1 MKKIGFLVPEI
12 INCGPVNMVFN
23 IIQCIDCEMFSVMLI
38 SVRKTKTNSDYVN
51 NIRSKCKLGVFDLEI
66 FSLQDLVLNLDV
78 IHSHGYYPDKIVAG
92 LKNDSV
98 KKITTI
104 HCQFFKDYL
113 QEYGKI
119 KGFFGALLHFYYLNT
134 GKFDYHVGCSQS
146 VKEYLDSYLLKRNKK
161 KVLSINNGVDQN
173 IFFPLNQRE
182 KTARRK
188 KLGFCEKDKIFIYAG
203 RLIRRKRVPE
213 LITFFN
219 EKAIENSILL
229 ILGTGNELAECE
241 AIATKKMIFLGYQ
254 ENPQKY
260 YQISDFVLSMSS
272 AEGYPMS
279 ILEAV
284 SCGCYAFL
292 SDIPSHQEFINLNPY
307 KADVI
312 DNLTEDKLCVKNN
325 NNNNH
330 NLSAQKMTEQYV
342 KLYLG

>member
-12 INCGPVNMVFN
+12 INCGPVNVVYN
-23 IIQCIDCEMFSVMLI
+23 IIQNIDCKVFSVMLI
-38 SVRKTKTNSDYVN
+38 SVRKTNSDYVN
-51 NIRSKCKLGVFDLEI
+51 NIRSKCKLGVFDLED
-66 FSLQDLVLNLDV
+66 FSLQDLALNLDV

-92 LKNDSV
+92 LKNDNV

-119 KGFFGALLHFYYLNT
+119 KGFVGALSHFYYLNI
-134 GKFDYHVGCSQS
+134 GKFDAYVSCSNA
-146 VKEYLDSYLLKRNKK
+146 VKKYFDSYLLKSNQEKS
-161 KVLSINNGVDQN
+161 VFVNNGV
-173 IFFPLNQRE
+173 NQAVFHKLTQDE
-182 KTARRK
+182 KTEQRK
-188 KLGFCEKDKIFIYAG
+188 MLGFGPDNQIFIYAG

-219 EKAIENSILL
+219 ENATKNSILL
-229 ILGTGNELAECE
+229 ILGSGDELAQSK
-241 AIATKKMIFLGYQ
+241 AVATERVIFLGHQ
-254 ENPQKY
+254 ENLEKY

-292 SDIPSHQEFINLNPY
+292 SDIPPHSEFIRQNPEV
-307 KADVI
+307 ADFIV
-312 DNLTEDKLCVKNN
+312 NMLSEKTKSNHNN
-325 NNNNH
+325 Y
-330 NLSAQKMTEQYV
+330 NLSAQKMVSEYTN
-342 KLYLG
+342 LYLK